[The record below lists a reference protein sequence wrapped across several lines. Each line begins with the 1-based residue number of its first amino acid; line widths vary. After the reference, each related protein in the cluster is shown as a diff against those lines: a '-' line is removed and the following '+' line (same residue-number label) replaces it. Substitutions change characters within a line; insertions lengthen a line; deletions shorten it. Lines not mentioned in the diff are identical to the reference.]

1 MDRQYKVRYGDDQ
14 HTKVATQNMVPVI
27 EQVTEVNPVEMSMDT
42 EDIIE
47 EDTGL
52 TQQLRTANPSILREV
67 PGMATDQER
76 ADAWPWI
83 DEDEVSNSE
92 YSGQQDHQGS
102 DPEEGS
108 PTVSSPV
115 DIPEGLQSDI
125 DDPDEP
131 DDTGYPDTLE
141 IGTGTAQDPDPAT
154 APGAAQEG
162 IPILSKEPPLP
173 RRDNSGSESNTS
185 GKNKPGGTKD
195 DNVGSIP
202 HAPVLDE
209 ILGTQRRGRP
219 QGSSSKIQQGYGL
232 RNPFLILSSRG
243 K

>member
-1 MDRQYKVRYGDDQ
+1 
-14 HTKVATQNMVPVI
+14 
-27 EQVTEVNPVEMSMDT
+27 MDT

-67 PGMATDQER
+67 PGMATDQEH

-162 IPILSKEPPLP
+162 IPILSKQPPLP
-173 RRDNSGSESNTS
+173 RRDNS
-185 GKNKPGGTKD
+185 
-195 DNVGSIP
+195 
-202 HAPVLDE
+202 A
-209 ILGTQRRGRP
+209 
-219 QGSSSKIQQGYGL
+219 L
-232 RNPFLILSSRG
+232 R
-243 K
+243 